1 MQGVPVGIRPALFAT
16 TVPPYILPY
25 MAKRVDTAEILW
37 QLWEAIHNY
46 TFMLLA
52 ITVQI
57 SQHFAEN
64 WAAELVQLFS
74 MVRTTAYLQ
83 FFAGAYAFRG
93 LVAFFVSHVVRG
105 REAAQSGLSG
115 TDELLRR

>member
-16 TVPPYILPY
+16 TVPHYILPC
-25 MAKRVDTAEILW
+25 MATRVDTAEILW